1 MEYLEKNKI
10 ITIALVNTV
19 KDKIK
24 SKFNMNIE
32 EFIEKEFPQDEEL
45 KIFIFKHK
53 SKDKNKIGIKIND
66 SDYILFVE
74 RSIDNLRNKID
85 NYMFCFDIQK
95 KPEIIIDENNDFL
108 DIECEVKIPTEFN
121 REYYNN
127 STKSLLDAI
136 EKKFEELKPYK
147 TQSLEENEEYKKWF
161 VYLTLLEKLIDAK
174 DFYIETEISY
184 SKNKATISVN
194 DNNIFEKLKKAR
206 GEDFIFYYPENVN
219 KNKKLHEWDEDRRNS
234 KDNFFGK
241 LDRQFDANKKEFTF
255 TLSDEFKKEFTNNE
269 NSEIISSAL
278 DDLNFAMKARQFIEE
293 KVNSTTQVKNHI
305 LKLNIKDEEKNLLV
319 NLFSK
324 LSNEY
329 AHYSENEYTLSNEEK
344 DNINNVL
351 SLLGNNSSKKFNPR
365 EKLILRVSYFRDQFQ
380 LKTLKQGLERIQNH
394 PLKPYL
400 FGDKKLPV
408 INQNQIDNF
417 EIKYLSK
424 VLNDKQK
431 EAIKKALISQELF
444 MIQGPPG
451 TGKTEVISEI
461 AYQEAI
467 RGKKVL
473 IVSQA
478 NMAVD
483 NAIQRLN
490 HPSLYPIRIIRKD
503 YEPEDGE
510 SLPIEQN
517 LGTFYQNRIVKN
529 LKDELDKNEK
539 EFIHLK
545 NLMETN
551 DENIDLIHD
560 RFNELNELKYFEEI
574 QRNFLNDLQIEEDEN
589 IYDEELGYLSSNY
602 MHKLNIWGATL
613 FETGKN
619 SFKNKNF
626 DVVIVDE
633 VSKATPPELVLPI
646 LKGQKLILVGDH
658 KQLPPIIKDVSLEDI
673 AEECN
678 ISLDS
683 LDFDTTVFEKLI
695 QNNPDNYVMLNT
707 QYRMHPDIQKAIN
720 QFYRDEKNN
729 EGLKCGLKN
738 PDLEKCH
745 QIQDKT
751 FHKKHLVWLKTKKSD
766 EESQHKGSSS
776 FFNESEI
783 KRIKTTL
790 DFLNKSYEKI
800 EKKPSVGVITF
811 YGSQLSELTS
821 LEKKGFWRLPREDRN
836 YPHLDIRF
844 GTVDRFQGQE
854 KDIIIVSLVRNNK
867 KHEVGFAKKPHRINV
882 AFSRARNL
890 LIIVGNPDNFRFGN
904 NEKSAQQYDEI
915 FNIAKKFGSVKG
927 E

>member
-10 ITIALVNTV
+10 ITISLGNKV
-19 KDKIK
+19 KEKIIN
-24 SKFNMNIE
+24 KFNSDIE

-74 RSIDNLRNKID
+74 RSVDNLRNKID

-108 DIECEVKIPTEFN
+108 DIECEVKIPIEFN

-127 STKSLLDAI
+127 STKILLDGI
-136 EKKFEELKPYK
+136 EEKFEELKPYK

-161 VYLTLLEKLIDAK
+161 VYLSLLEKLIDAK

-206 GEDFIFYYPENVN
+206 GEDFIFYYPENVD

-241 LDRQFDANKKEFTF
+241 LDRQFNANKKEFTF
-255 TLSDEFKKEFTNNE
+255 ILSEEFKKEFTNNE
-269 NSEIISSAL
+269 HSEIISSAL

-293 KVNSTTQVKNHI
+293 KVNSTTQIKKHI
-305 LKLNIKDEEKNLLV
+305 LKLNIKDEEKNILV
-319 NLFSK
+319 KLFSK
-324 LSNEY
+324 ISKEY

-351 SLLGNNSSKKFNPR
+351 SLLGNTSSKKFNPR

-400 FGDKKLPV
+400 FGDKKLPI
-408 INQNQIDNF
+408 INQNQVDNF

-473 IVSQA
+473 ITSQA

-517 LGTFYQNRIVKN
+517 LGNFYKNRIIRN
-529 LKDELDKNEK
+529 LTNDLNNNKK
-539 EFIHLK
+539 ELK
-545 NLMETN
+545 NY
-551 DENIDLIHD
+551 ENILEDFLSDL
-560 RFNELNELKYFEEI
+560 K
-574 QRNFLNDLQIEEDEN
+574 IEEDEN

-613 FETGKN
+613 FETGKY
-619 SFKNKNF
+619 SFKDKSF
-626 DVVIVDE
+626 DVIIVDE

-695 QNNPDNYVMLNT
+695 QNNPDNYVMLDT

-751 FHKKHLVWLKTKKSD
+751 FHKKHLIWLKTKKSD
-766 EESQHKGSSS
+766 EETKQIGSTSY
-776 FFNESEI
+776 FNEAEI
-783 KRIKTTL
+783 KRIKITL
-790 DFLNKSYEKI
+790 DFLNKSYEKV

-811 YGSQLSELTS
+811 YGKQLGELTN
-821 LEKKGFWRLPREDRN
+821 LEKKGFWRLPIEDRN
-836 YPHLDIRF
+836 YPNLDIRF

-890 LIIVGNPDNFRFGN
+890 LIIVGNPDNFRFGK

-915 FNIAKKFGSVKG
+915 FNIAKKFGSVQG

>member
-10 ITIALVNTV
+10 ITISLGNKV
-19 KDKIK
+19 KEKIIN
-24 SKFNMNIE
+24 KFNSDIE

-74 RSIDNLRNKID
+74 RSVDNLRNKID

-108 DIECEVKIPTEFN
+108 DIECEVKIPIEFN

-127 STKSLLDAI
+127 STKILLDGI
-136 EKKFEELKPYK
+136 EEKFEELKPYK

-161 VYLTLLEKLIDAK
+161 VYLSLLEKLIDAK

-206 GEDFIFYYPENVN
+206 GEDFIFYYPENVD

-241 LDRQFDANKKEFTF
+241 LDRQFNANKKEFTF
-255 TLSDEFKKEFTNNE
+255 ILSEEFKKEFTNNE
-269 NSEIISSAL
+269 HNEIISSAL

-293 KVNSTTQVKNHI
+293 KVNSTTQIKKHI
-305 LKLNIKDEEKNLLV
+305 LKLNIKDEEKNILV
-319 NLFSK
+319 KLFSK
-324 LSNEY
+324 ISKEY

-351 SLLGNNSSKKFNPR
+351 SLLGNTSSKKFNPR

-400 FGDKKLPV
+400 FGDKKLPI
-408 INQNQIDNF
+408 INQNQVDNF

-473 IVSQA
+473 ITSQA

-517 LGTFYQNRIVKN
+517 LGNFYKNRIIRN
-529 LKDELDKNEK
+529 LTNDLNNNKK
-539 EFIHLK
+539 ELK
-545 NLMETN
+545 NY
-551 DENIDLIHD
+551 ENILEDFLSDL
-560 RFNELNELKYFEEI
+560 K
-574 QRNFLNDLQIEEDEN
+574 IEEDEN

-613 FETGKN
+613 FETGKY
-619 SFKNKNF
+619 SFKDKSF
-626 DVVIVDE
+626 DVIIVDE

-695 QNNPDNYVMLNT
+695 QNNPDNYVMLDT

-751 FHKKHLVWLKTKKSD
+751 FHKKHLIWLKTKKSD
-766 EESQHKGSSS
+766 EETKQIGSTSY
-776 FFNESEI
+776 FNEAEI
-783 KRIKTTL
+783 KRIKITL
-790 DFLNKSYEKI
+790 DFLNKSYEKV

-811 YGSQLSELTS
+811 YGKQLGELTN
-821 LEKKGFWRLPREDRN
+821 LEKKGFWRLPIEDRN
-836 YPHLDIRF
+836 YPNLDIRF

-890 LIIVGNPDNFRFGN
+890 LIIVGNPDNFRFGK

-915 FNIAKKFGSVKG
+915 FNIAKKFGSVQG